1 MNNTYTPQTM
11 RAAQPAQRTLATG
24 MESVGTMS
32 SHQSRHSVGV
42 LSSGDMAQ
50 RIMRLT
56 GSVRLASRCAGHWHH
71 CGINE

>member
-1 MNNTYTPQTM
+1 MNNIYTPHNM
-11 RAAQPAQRTLATG
+11 RAAQPAQRALTSG

-32 SHQSRHSVGV
+32 PHQSRHPAGV
-42 LSSGDMAQ
+42 LSGGDMAQ